1 MTKIRKNAGEK
12 KDIRQRA
19 GMTQSEKKTQRER
32 DGKTEKEKDRQRERE
47 RERRRRKRGRNIRVL
62 FYFPLLFQLTIHL
75 FIECFGGSN
84 GINTPSVSA
93 IHSDHRSPGKC
104 ASSLPFTFFL
114 HCQYERTAN
123 PCCTLLIGSF
133 TWFFESVRGT

>member
-1 MTKIRKNAGEK
+1 MRERK
-12 KDIRQRA
+12 KDIRQ
-19 GMTQSEKKTQRER
+19 S
-32 DGKTEKEKDRQRERE
+32 EKEKHKEREMEQRKRKTGRERE
-47 RERRRRKRGRNIRVL
+47 RRRKRGRNICAL

-114 HCQYERTAN
+114 HCQYERTAK
-123 PCCTLLIGSF
+123 PCCTLQIGSF
-133 TWFFESVRGT
+133 NGVLNL